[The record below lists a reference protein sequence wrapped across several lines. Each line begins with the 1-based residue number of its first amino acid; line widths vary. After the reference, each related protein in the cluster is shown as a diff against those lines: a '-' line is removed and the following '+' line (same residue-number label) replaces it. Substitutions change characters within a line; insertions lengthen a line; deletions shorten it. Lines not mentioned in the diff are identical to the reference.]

1 MAMINRKILNVFLAA
16 ALGAAAGAFLTLSGH
31 LPVGQMQ
38 RGSNPLDLNNYASR
52 LALSGILWTIFWVY
66 WGIASRNSAATEKS
80 ESQASTTFHQLVLAF
95 SLLLLL
101 IPVTGLTA
109 RFLPQTA
116 FLVIAGLLIQIGGM
130 LLAVWARRHLGRN
143 WSGEVRIAVDHQLI
157 RTGPY
162 RSLRHPIYTAMLG
175 MFLGSALITG
185 QIHSLVALAI
195 LTAAYWRKSR
205 REEEILRE
213 NFGVEYDAY
222 CNDTWA
228 LVPLLY

>member
-1 MAMINRKILNVFLAA
+1 LAIGGGV
-16 ALGAAAGAFLTLSGH
+16 GAAVGFIWARGGLTWPKQPFGTMTPTLLMWIAFFT
-31 LPVGQMQ
+31 
-38 RGSNPLDLNNYASR
+38 
-52 LALSGILWTIFWVY
+52 Y
-66 WGIASRNSAATEKS
+66 WGIASRNAARTQGAESWRSTAVHQVLLSSA
-80 ESQASTTFHQLVLAF
+80 LC
-95 SLLLLL
+95 LLL
-101 IPVTGLTA
+101 IPVPGLTA

-116 FLVIAGLLIQIGGM
+116 FLVIAGILIQIGGM
-130 LLAVWARRHLGRN
+130 LLAVSARRHLGRN

-175 MFLGSALITG
+175 MLLGTSLITG

-205 REEEILRE
+205 REEEILRD
-213 NFGVEYDAY
+213 NFGAEYDDY
-222 CNDTWA
+222 CHDTWA